1 MLRKI
6 FKRKNRRERLLQRLQ
21 RLWEYDE
28 FEVSLDLMRLKLRGA
43 F

>member
-6 FKRKNRRERLLQRLQ
+6 FKRKNRSERLLQRLQ
-21 RLWEYDE
+21 RLWEYDK